1 MRATSRI
8 LTLVGVSLLV
18 AAASGPAP
26 GAARQHDDTPTMT
39 NSTVEAAPAPL
50 PADWPSGAADAQ
62 LRGAVCR
69 SAYSRDAAR
78 EGAEAGD
85 DVLPIVGTMSA
96 NAGSALLA
104 VRRVP
109 FLTRRD
115 VVRANLVASDDDPSS
130 FGVSLEL
137 TDAGLAKV
145 KEYTAAHVGTC
156 IALVAGGRVVLTAT
170 VDAALEDAPF
180 VLGGRFDG
188 QRGLAVAN
196 LFGR

>member
-8 LTLVGVSLLV
+8 LTLVGVFLLVTAV
-18 AAASGPAP
+18 AAAPT

-39 NSTVEAAPAPL
+39 NSSVESAPVPL
-50 PADWPSGAADAQ
+50 PSDWPTGAGDAQ
-62 LRGAVCR
+62 LRGALCR

-78 EGAEAGD
+78 EGAAAGD
-85 DVLPIVGTMSA
+85 DVLPMVGTTSA

-104 VRRVP
+104 VRHTP

-115 VVRANLVASDDDPSS
+115 VVRATLVSAEDDPSS
-130 FGVSLEL
+130 FEVSLEL
-137 TDAGLAKV
+137 TDAGLTKV
-145 KEYTAAHVGTC
+145 KEYTAANVGSC

-170 VDAALEDAPF
+170 IDAAVEDGPF

-188 QRGLAVAN
+188 AHGIAVVD